1 MEEESKKIENPALK
15 IVDGHAVKDPKDYQ
29 DPDELYDVLIERIRQ
44 YHPSADL
51 TIVQKAYQLAKD
63 AHEGQFRKSGEPYII
78 HPLWVGIILANLE
91 LDKETIV
98 AGILH
103 DVVEDTVM
111 TSEEIAAQF
120 GEEVALLVEGVTKI
134 GQLSYSKDKDKLEMQ
149 AETLR
154 KMFLAMSKDIRVILI
169 KLADRLHNMRTLHFL
184 QKPEKRARI
193 AKETLDIY
201 APLAERIGMQE
212 VKSEL
217 EEIAFANE
225 AMVGFSI
232 AATSFAADII
242 VIDIFVPVSPSGTG
256 NTFSSLIHSF
266 LASKLLA
273 PARNILAKSSAFI
286 VVTSTF
292 KILLNQ

>member
-111 TSEEIAAQF
+111 RLQHNLER
-120 GEEVALLVEGVTKI
+120 
-134 GQLSYSKDKDKLEMQ
+134 KLRC
-149 AETLR
+149 LW
-154 KMFLAMSKDIRVILI
+154 K
-169 KLADRLHNMRTLHFL
+169 
-184 QKPEKRARI
+184 
-193 AKETLDIY
+193 
-201 APLAERIGMQE
+201 
-212 VKSEL
+212 
-217 EEIAFANE
+217 
-225 AMVGFSI
+225 
-232 AATSFAADII
+232 
-242 VIDIFVPVSPSGTG
+242 VSRR
-256 NTFSSLIHSF
+256 
-266 LASKLLA
+266 LASCHIQRIRISLRCRQRRCVRCFLLC
-273 PARNILAKSSAFI
+273 R
-286 VVTSTF
+286 
-292 KILLNQ
+292 KISVLF